1 MIMEVETSFFKMYE
15 QFQAIATKLE
25 RAVERETPIHEVEQE
40 LVEDLRTL
48 GRSAVEAF
56 IERQGDGDVGETVDY
71 GWHTLKRLPDMLC
84 DRYFSAFG
92 PVWIEQYGYATR
104 PTQKIELKPLAVKLS
119 LPESDYSYVLQR
131 WDGILSVNNSYAEV
145 SKQLD
150 ELLGIRQSTR
160 SLTGIASEMAAYARQ
175 FQATQ
180 KAPSGQSEGE
190 LLVITSDC
198 KGVPMRQKPG
208 EAKPKKKRL
217 GKGEKRGTK
226 RMACVGGIY
235 TIDRFERSV
244 DDVLDD
250 IRRRKRQSDRPE
262 PQNKR
267 LRANLTREV
276 NGRMLNAK
284 DATFGWLRHEADQ
297 RNPHGESTVVCIM
310 DGETKLW
317 DKQREMFPEA
327 VGVLDIFHVMEHL
340 WPCVYRFEAENTAEA
355 ARLFEKQLRAILEG
369 RIGRV
374 IGAFR
379 QMAVKRELKPGALQ
393 KLEQH
398 LGYFE
403 ANRDRMK
410 YDEYLERGF
419 PIGSGVVEGACRNL
433 VKDRMERTGMRWRT
447 CGAQAILDLR
457 AIYLNDHWSEF
468 HKYLIRREQKRL
480 YPNRN
485 RLIKSFQP
493 PN

>member
-1 MIMEVETSFFKMYE
+1 
-15 QFQAIATKLE
+15 
-25 RAVERETPIHEVEQE
+25 
-40 LVEDLRTL
+40 
-48 GRSAVEAF
+48 
-56 IERQGDGDVGETVDY
+56 
-71 GWHTLKRLPDMLC
+71 
-84 DRYFSAFG
+84 
-92 PVWIEQYGYATR
+92 
-104 PTQKIELKPLAVKLS
+104 
-119 LPESDYSYVLQR
+119 
-131 WDGILSVNNSYAEV
+131 
-145 SKQLD
+145 
-150 ELLGIRQSTR
+150 
-160 SLTGIASEMAAYARQ
+160 
-175 FQATQ
+175 
-180 KAPSGQSEGE
+180 
-190 LLVITSDC
+190 
-198 KGVPMRQKPG
+198 
-208 EAKPKKKRL
+208 
-217 GKGEKRGTK
+217 
-226 RMACVGGIY
+226 
-235 TIDRFERSV
+235 
-244 DDVLDD
+244 
-250 IRRRKRQSDRPE
+250 
-262 PQNKR
+262 
-267 LRANLTREV
+267 
-276 NGRMLNAK
+276 
-284 DATFGWLRHEADQ
+284 
-297 RNPHGESTVVCIM
+297 
-310 DGETKLW
+310 
-317 DKQREMFPEA
+317 
-327 VGVLDIFHVMEHL
+327 MEHL

-419 PIGSGVVEGACRNL
+419 PVGSGVVEGACRNL